1 MRTPWSI
8 SDNTPFPATVAA
20 SFGRPP
26 QVAVA
31 VQPDVAVDAGTQGH
45 GVDPAPTVSDIGE
58 EQAVER
64 VDEQPQVV
72 EVGTAGA
79 AVVEGERRE
88 QRDIEAQRTQ
98 MRGEQAVELV
108 AVAAAPPADHLVG
121 DVVEA

>member
-1 MRTPWSI
+1 
-8 SDNTPFPATVAA
+8 
-20 SFGRPP
+20 
-26 QVAVA
+26 
-31 VQPDVAVDAGTQGH
+31 VQPDVAVDAGTQGY